1 LSRCHEP
8 VVGFQLT
15 FDALSMSSCVTFWTN
30 SRGVIYHSREDLC
43 IFTWPREARLVALIS
58 GYFDDSQAAGDVWV
72 VAGYVGYANQWD
84 HFELLWKE
92 VLQIHGVPYFH
103 KREMADPAG
112 HLRNGYRRRNIKRR

>member
-1 LSRCHEP
+1 
-8 VVGFQLT
+8 
-15 FDALSMSSCVTFWTN
+15 MSSCVTFWTN

-43 IFTWPREARLVALIS
+43 ICTWPPEARLVALIS

-92 VLQIHGVPYFH
+92 VLQTHGVPISISG
-103 KREMADPAG
+103 KWLTLLGICEMATARGTSSGGNRVFQRP
-112 HLRNGYRRRNIKRR
+112 R